1 MRKLLL
7 AALLPCLA
15 LMSAAAVAATGDDL
29 MSGIPTPPNA
39 KSLAID
45 PTRAVNLPVSRP
57 LPIRGLS
64 FRPTRP
70 WRCRLDGDRLRRHW
84 QQTSAKKPVF

>member
-29 MSGIPTPPNA
+29 MGGIPTPPNA
-39 KSLAID
+39 KSLGTQSISSGGQLARFS
-45 PTRAVNLPVSRP
+45 T
-57 LPIRGLS
+57 LS
-64 FRPTRP
+64 A
-70 WRCRLDGDRLRRHW
+70 
-84 QQTSAKKPVF
+84 S